1 MAHADP
7 DGRIGD
13 DEGRGDATD
22 ADAPRPDAVRLAV
35 VSDAPIVI
43 AALRDAAAGAA
54 DGAVVVFEGV
64 VRDHDG
70 GRGVTALSY
79 TAHPSAGE
87 VLAETARDIAAR
99 HPATNIAVAHRVG
112 PLAIG
117 DVALG
122 AAVASAHRAEAFAA
136 CAELV
141 DEVKARVPIWKEQ
154 RFTDGSSEWVS
165 ALD

>member
-7 DGRIGD
+7 VD
-13 DEGRGDATD
+13 
-22 ADAPRPDAVRLAV
+22 DAVRVAV
-35 VSDAPIVI
+35 VSDAPIEI
-43 AALRDAAAGAA
+43 AALRDAAMSRA

-70 GRGVTALSY
+70 GRGVTALAY

-99 HPATNIAVAHRVG
+99 HPETTIAVAHRVG

>member
-7 DGRIGD
+7 IDRR
-13 DEGRGDATD
+13 EAS
-22 ADAPRPDAVRLAV
+22 AAVRVAAV
-35 VSDAPIVI
+35 TDRPIDLV
-43 AALRDAAAGAA
+43 ALRDAAGARS

-79 TAHPSAGE
+79 TAHPSAE
-87 VLAETARDIAAR
+87 AVLAETANDVAAR
-99 HPATNIAVAHRVG
+99 HPAATIAVAHRVG

-122 AAVASAHRAEAFAA
+122 AVVASAHRAEAFAA

-154 RFTDGSSEWVS
+154 RFVDGSSEWVS